1 MKFIESFARPLSVVV
16 CASLAGG
23 CILTTN
29 GDDDTGQEGTG
40 DDDDGSVT
48 ADDDDPS
55 VGDDDPSADDNGTE
69 PDTGNETDDTT
80 GGPVGEC
87 SENLVLDPGFEAGS
101 PSKVWDEASTTFGTP
116 ICDTGCTEDTGVGP
130 YEGDWW
136 AWFGGLEEQEAA
148 SVAQSVTIPAAESA
162 LLTFRFEI
170 NSTTG
175 TGDDEFSVLIDG
187 TEVWGATDAEMD
199 DYADYTR
206 VEVDVT
212 AFADGE
218 AHTIRFESDHPG
230 HPDTGLITNF
240 FLDSVSLVTCNE
252 GGTESGDSGSADSTT
267 AADVTTAGSESESGS
282 SGDTGSSDSGGS
294 ESSSTTN

>member
-40 DDDDGSVT
+40 DDDNGSATNPSASDPTV
-48 ADDDDPS
+48 DD
-55 VGDDDPSADDNGTE
+55 GDDTDDSPTS
-69 PDTGNETDDTT
+69 PDTGDDGDDTT
-80 GGPVGEC
+80 TGPGGEC

-148 SVAQSVTIPAAESA
+148 SLAQSVTIPAAENA
-162 LLTFRFEI
+162 LLAFRFAI

-187 TEVWGATDAEMD
+187 SEVFGVTDAEMD

-206 VEVDVT
+206 VEVDIT
-212 AFADGE
+212 AFADGA

-252 GGTESGDSGSADSTT
+252 GGTESGDSGSDSTT

-282 SGDTGSSDSGGS
+282 GDTSSSDSGGS
-294 ESSSTTN
+294 ESTTTTN